1 MNVWKIAT
9 RWSDDGNP
17 DSSIL
22 EIFRK
27 YQVVFAGRERDYIR
41 NQVKPGDFIALSDGL
56 MIVSVGKVL
65 SEPKNITDFEFSE
78 EDIASEKFEY
88 DDWVVALKV
97 QIIDLLPEDVFSY
110 RQGTF
115 HAVHGDY
122 REKVIAFYNDSF
134 KEAAEESKFAI
145 YAKTCTLGDNPQSP
159 EDTIFGKN
167 RKYIIPIYQRPY
179 SWTEDQI
186 TKLISDIFKS
196 YHGYDKI
203 SRPEPMFIGTMQ
215 LSAPRYDT
223 AALTEQDI
231 VDGQQRLSTF
241 LILLKVLKSKFDN
254 VSSLQE
260 LTFDWLETRVN
271 NGEQQ
276 KLITE
281 FLNLSFSDILETNSQ
296 NRYVINARLINS
308 FIETEL
314 REEEDGQKI
323 NFSIDSFINHLLSNV
338 YFVIIETHAGLSKT
352 LQIFNAINTT
362 GLDLNGGD
370 VFKIRMYEYMR
381 DKQKFGEEA
390 FELISALY
398 AKIDSENKSKGYH
411 LSINQILSSYQNLLI
426 ARFRLPQVL
435 YELGTETFFERL
447 FDTVFLINEWKNFSG
462 VKDEG
467 FKLQLDEIN
476 ELLDFHLLWHNI
488 DYPTFEDYCSIH
500 AIRQSRYSKHLSIIF
515 LFLYRF
521 KNDAN
526 SAKMMFVFV
535 KKISKLFV
543 SYSVIFDKA
552 IGNMHTFVYSV
563 ISKLI
568 DEKASYDEILNF
580 IESKLNALIPYY
592 EKPNREVFQSAIQGN
607 IFYNHKKK
615 NLLCRISAMLDE
627 DYNGTYNT
635 ENGICNLFSEQLDIE
650 HIESFNHKDETE
662 RAKIHEEWG
671 YDLLNSLGNLMV
683 LECGINR
690 GAASNNSYE
699 IKIQEHCY
707 PKSKYSIVHKQAI
720 NYKNW
725 NKENCE
731 TRKEKEVQKLVN
743 YIFS

>member
-17 DSSIL
+17 NSSIL

-27 YQVVFAGRERDYIR
+27 YQVVFAGREREYIK
-41 NQVKPGDFIALSDGL
+41 NQVKPGDYIALSDGL
-56 MIVSVGKVL
+56 SVVSVGKVL
-65 SEPKNITDFEFSE
+65 SEPKSLIEFEFSE
-78 EDIASEKFEY
+78 EDISSGKFDYE
-88 DDWVVALKV
+88 DWVIAFKV
-97 QIIDLLPEDVFSY
+97 QLIDLLPEDVFSY

-115 HAVHGDY
+115 HAIHGDY
-122 REKVIAFYNDSF
+122 KEKVIAFYNDSF
-134 KEAAEESKFAI
+134 KETAEESKFAI
-145 YAKTCTLGDNPQSP
+145 YARTCTLGVNPQSP

-215 LSAPRYDT
+215 LSAPRYDKE
-223 AALTEQDI
+223 ALTEQDI

-241 LILLKVLKSKFDN
+241 LILLKVLKSKFN
-254 VSSLQE
+254 SVSALQE
-260 LTFDWLETRVN
+260 LTFNWLETRVN

-276 KLITE
+276 KLISE
-281 FLNLSFSDILETNSQ
+281 FLNLSFTDILESNTQ

-308 FIETEL
+308 FIDTEL
-314 REEEDGQKI
+314 KEEDGEKI
-323 NFSIDSFINHLLSNV
+323 DFSIESFINHLLTNV
-338 YFVIIETHAGLSKT
+338 YFVVIETHAGLSKT

-398 AKIDSENKSKGYH
+398 ARIDSENKSKGYN

-447 FDTVFLINEWKNFSG
+447 FDTVFLINEWKNFSK
-462 VKDEG
+462 VKEED

-476 ELLDFHLLWHNI
+476 ELLDFHLLWHQM
-488 DYPTFEDYCSIH
+488 DYPTFEDYCSMH
-500 AIRQSRYSKHLSIIF
+500 AIWQSRYGKHWSIIF

-521 KNDAN
+521 KDEPHKT
-526 SAKMMFVFV
+526 KMMFEFV
-535 KKISKLFV
+535 KKLSKLFV

-552 IGNMHTFVYSV
+552 IGNIHTFIYSV
-563 ISKLI
+563 ISKI
-568 DEKASYDEILNF
+568 IAEQASFDEIVEY
-580 IESKLNALIPYY
+580 IDAKKNASIPYY
-592 EKPNREVFQSAIQGN
+592 EKPNKEVFQLAIQGN

-627 DYNGTYNT
+627 DYDGAYDN
-635 ENGICNLFSEQLDIE
+635 ENGISKLFSDALDIE
-650 HIESFNHKDETE
+650 HIESFNHKDEME

-671 YDLLNSLGNLMV
+671 NDLLNSLGNLMV
-683 LECGINR
+683 LEYDINR

-707 PKSKYSIVHKQAI
+707 PKSKYSIVHKQAT
-720 NYKNW
+720 NYKKW

-731 TRKEKEVQKLVN
+731 ARKEKEVEKLTN
-743 YIFS
+743 YFFS